1 MFHYTY
7 LIEYTTG
14 KKYMGV
20 RSSKVPP
27 EEDTKYVGSS
37 LITPND
43 KILRKIILQQFETRQ
58 EALQSEIEYHKKYD
72 VAVNTDY
79 YNRARQT
86 STGFDVTGTK
96 FTKEHREKIGK
107 SNLGKI
113 ISEETRR
120 KLSIA
125 HKGKRLG
132 WKHSEETRNKI
143 SKANKG
149 TPPYSKGLHFSED
162 YIREKY
168 ESRTKF
174 PNTKFKWINTR
185 INKIVY
191 MSCRELGYK
200 VRDNKG
206 KPTTKYFT
214 AIVQSYN
221 TKYNRVSYLGWRL
234 HKEDK

>member
-20 RSSKVPP
+20 RSSKVTP

-72 VAVNTDY
+72 VAVNDEY

-86 STGFDVTGTK
+86 STGFDVTGIK
-96 FTKEHREKIGK
+96 LTKEHKEKIGK
-107 SNLGKI
+107 KSFGRKL
-113 ISEETRR
+113 SEESRR

-132 WKHSEETRNKI
+132 WKHSEETKSKI
-143 SKANKG
+143 SKSNKG
-149 TPPYSKGLHFSED
+149 TPPYSKGLHFSEE

-174 PNTKFKWINTR
+174 PNEKFKWINTKT
-185 INKIVY
+185 NEIVC

-200 VRDNKG
+200 IRDNKG

-214 AIVQSYN
+214 SIVCPHK

-234 HKEDK
+234 YKEDK